1 MVEVVLC
8 GCEVEAEHRSCLAA
22 VCLVRFW
29 DYKEHKIRLAGID
42 APERKQA
49 YGLVTCPFGTG
60 KTMTAT
66 VIAADLGLDLY
77 KIDLSGVVSKYI
89 GETEKNL
96 DRIFWA
102 ARGSN
107 AILFFDEADV
117 LFGKRSEIK
126 DAHDRYANIE
136 IAYLLQKLA
145 QHNGTV
151 ILANNLSKNI
161 DQAFSRRMNYVVEFP
176 TRDAE
181 RREMLWRQMFP
192 ASAPLSDDID
202 FSFLAKQFNL
212 AGGDIKNVAV
222 SAAFTAAE
230 NGQVITMHEL
240 MQAMGRQ
247 MIRQGKVPSPAGYF
261 PINNCLWASRHR
273 EMAEVLET
281 KPSAKSGPAPVTR
294 VMLSNARNERFLE
307 RSEAQWKKSFSI
319 SLLEIRILVND
330 SFGNSYLAGGN
341 EPIPFSCS

>member
-1 MVEVVLC
+1 
-8 GCEVEAEHRSCLAA
+8 
-22 VCLVRFW
+22 
-29 DYKEHKIRLAGID
+29 
-42 APERKQA
+42 
-49 YGLVTCPFGTG
+49 
-60 KTMTAT
+60 MTAT

-107 AILFFDEADV
+107 TILFFDEADV

-192 ASAPLSDDID
+192 RKYWKLSPLR
-202 FSFLAKQFNL
+202 N
-212 AGGDIKNVAV
+212 
-222 SAAFTAAE
+222 
-230 NGQVITMHEL
+230 
-240 MQAMGRQ
+240 
-247 MIRQGKVPSPAGYF
+247 
-261 PINNCLWASRHR
+261 
-273 EMAEVLET
+273 
-281 KPSAKSGPAPVTR
+281 R
-294 VMLSNARNERFLE
+294 VQLPNARNERFLE
-307 RSEAQWKKSFSI
+307 RSEAQWKKFFSI
-319 SLLEIRILVND
+319 SLLEIQILVND
-330 SFGNSYLAGGN
+330 SFDNNYLAGGN